1 MKPQPDKQPR
11 AGLLEG
17 RPRVINV
24 GLAMFADD
32 LVRQDVDVVQVD
44 WRHPAG
50 GDMPIS
56 RLLSLLAD

>member
-1 MKPQPDKQPR
+1 MKPQPDKQPG

-24 GLAMFADD
+24 GLEMFADD
-32 LVRQDVDVVQVD
+32 LVRQDVEVVQVD
-44 WRHPAG
+44 WRPPAG
-50 GDMPIS
+50 GDMALS